1 MAREWRWLESWARVV
16 SMEAYVSRE
25 TMSEMQGEGMRT
37 RWANDDVRRLRQRS
51 STSLSLCPEWRQC
64 RAWCKGLVWL
74 PWCVEMIG
82 RKEEAG
88 WSSSGSLME
97 RFLTDTNVDRGNTE
111 EWVFEWLFSL
121 LWRGLGQ
128 ERTFPMGS
136 IRESSR
142 WIYRLKSVNVRCLL
156 PI

>member
-1 MAREWRWLESWARVV
+1 
-16 SMEAYVSRE
+16 
-25 TMSEMQGEGMRT
+25 
-37 RWANDDVRRLRQRS
+37 
-51 STSLSLCPEWRQC
+51 
-64 RAWCKGLVWL
+64 
-74 PWCVEMIG
+74 MIG